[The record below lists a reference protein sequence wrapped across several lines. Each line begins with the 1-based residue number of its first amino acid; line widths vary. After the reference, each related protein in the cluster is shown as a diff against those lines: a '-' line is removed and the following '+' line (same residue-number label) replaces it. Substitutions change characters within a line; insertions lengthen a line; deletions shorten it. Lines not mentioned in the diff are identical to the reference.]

1 MFEQTRH
8 ELRKELE
15 LEDNAVNHQST
26 AQLTEE
32 YLKLSTENVR
42 LFSQLIIYIYIYNVT
57 FSMIESMNNH
67 KVFLQCFIAV

>member
-1 MFEQTRH
+1 LAQQYLRYQTEIAMFEQTRH

-42 LFSQLIIYIYIYNVT
+42 LFSQLIIYIYI
-57 FSMIESMNNH
+57 
-67 KVFLQCFIAV
+67 